1 MDLFVVYLGG
11 RLSPGRIGEDHEV
24 VLVVAEDEADARAKA
39 KAKWGGAARAHVD
52 AVSRV
57 GVVDGH
63 RVSVTHTG
71 EPDDVR
77 TDDTHYN

>member
-11 RLSPGRIGEDHEV
+11 PLAPGRIGEDHEV
-24 VLVVAEDEADARAKA
+24 VLVVAEDEAGARAKA
-39 KAKWGGAARAHVD
+39 KAKWRGDSRVHID

-57 GVVDGH
+57 NVVDGH
-63 RVSVTHTG
+63 RVSVASTG

-77 TDDTHYN
+77 TDDTYYN

>member
-11 RLSPGRIGEDHEV
+11 PLAPGRIGEDHEV
-24 VLVVAEDEADARAKA
+24 VLVVAEDEAAARAKA
-39 KAKWGGAARAHVD
+39 KKKWRGDSRTHID

-57 GVVDGH
+57 VVVDGH
-63 RVSVTHTG
+63 RVTLSPTD